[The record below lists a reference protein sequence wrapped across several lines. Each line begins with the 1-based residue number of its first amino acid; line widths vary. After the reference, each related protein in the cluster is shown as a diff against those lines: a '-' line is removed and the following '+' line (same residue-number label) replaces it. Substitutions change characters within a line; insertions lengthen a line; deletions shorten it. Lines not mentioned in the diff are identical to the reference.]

1 MKIQFYL
8 ADLAVCNQLNIS
20 NTKMAKKKNIF
31 RKKMRV
37 AFVLYVRLNTGCNI
51 QIALYLVSALYIS
64 DEEVP
69 TCAWNQRWFLATMW
83 VLGTEPGPLLEE
95 PVSFTAELSLQ
106 PHILFFSINFF
117 HMIRSDHTFYS

>member
-1 MKIQFYL
+1 MEGMKIQFYF

-51 QIALYLVSALYIS
+51 QIAFYLVCALYIS

-69 TCAWNQRWFLATMW
+69 TCAWN
-83 VLGTEPGPLLEE
+83 
-95 PVSFTAELSLQ
+95 
-106 PHILFFSINFF
+106 
-117 HMIRSDHTFYS
+117 